1 MEPSDLLH
9 FLVSTLERLGLRYFV
24 TGSTVTIFHGEPR
37 FTNDIDVVVDLPE
50 AAVADLCR
58 QFPEDDFY
66 VSVDAARDAVR
77 RRSQFNIIHPRSGL
91 KIDVIIPA
99 ETAFNRS
106 RFARAMRVN
115 AGGDWEA
122 IFSSPEDAILRK
134 MEFYREGGSDKHL
147 RDIAGVLKTNAGGID
162 TAYIEQWA
170 ATLGVTDVWRTI
182 LARLDR
188 QDGGDP

>member
-1 MEPSDLLH
+1 
-9 FLVSTLERLGLRYFV
+9 
-24 TGSTVTIFHGEPR
+24 
-37 FTNDIDVVVDLPE
+37 
-50 AAVADLCR
+50 
-58 QFPEDDFY
+58 
-66 VSVDAARDAVR
+66 
-77 RRSQFNIIHPRSGL
+77 
-91 KIDVIIPA
+91 
-99 ETAFNRS
+99 
-106 RFARAMRVN
+106 MRVN

-147 RDIAGVLKTNAGGID
+147 RDIAGVLKANAGGID

-170 ATLGVTDVWRTI
+170 ATLDVTDVWRTI

>member
-1 MEPSDLLH
+1 MELSELLH

-24 TGSTVTIFHGEPR
+24 TGSSVTIFHGEPR

-106 RFARAMRVN
+106 RFSRAMRVN

-122 IFSSPEDAILRK
+122 VFSSPEDAILRK
-134 MEFYREGGSDKHL
+134 MEVYREGGSDKHL
-147 RDIAGVLKTNAGGID
+147 RDIAGVLKTNAVGID
-162 TAYIEQWA
+162 RAYIERWA

-182 LARLDR
+182 LRRLDR